1 MLVRFIIG
9 IKIILL
15 SNKIVMMENNIIKY
29 RRDME
34 LINDLYYCGR
44 GDVDSYINEWSNKV
58 YWKISVCQRLKK
70 RLKKRLEM
78 RLLGVVGTEG
88 KNF

>member
-1 MLVRFIIG
+1 MWKRFIIG
-9 IKIILL
+9 IKISLL

-34 LINDLYYCGR
+34 LMNDLYYCGR
-44 GDVDSYINEWSNKV
+44 GDVDSYINEWSSEV
-58 YWKISVCQRLKK
+58 YWKISVCE

>member
-1 MLVRFIIG
+1 MLARFIIG

-34 LINDLYYCGR
+34 LMNDLYYCGR

-58 YWKISVCQRLKK
+58 YWKISVCERLK
-70 RLKKRLEM
+70 RRLEK

>member
-9 IKIILL
+9 IKISLL
-15 SNKIVMMENNIIKY
+15 SNKIVMMEANIIKY

-34 LINDLYYCGR
+34 LVNNLYYCGR
-44 GDVDSYINEWSNKV
+44 GDVDAYIEQWSSDMV
-58 YWKISVCQRLKK
+58 RKILACQRLK
-70 RLKKRLEM
+70 LRLEM
-78 RLLGVVGTEG
+78 RLSGVVGTEG

>member
-1 MLVRFIIG
+1 MWKRFIIG
-9 IKIILL
+9 IKISLL

-34 LINDLYYCGR
+34 LMNDLYYCGR
-44 GDVDSYINEWSNKV
+44 GDVDSYINEWSNEV
-58 YWKISVCQRLKK
+58 YWKISVCE

>member
-1 MLVRFIIG
+1 
-9 IKIILL
+9 
-15 SNKIVMMENNIIKY
+15 MMENNIIKY

-34 LINDLYYCGR
+34 LMNDLYYCGR
-44 GDVDSYINEWSNKV
+44 GDVDSYINECSNEV
-58 YWKISVCQRLKK
+58 YWKISVYQ

>member
-1 MLVRFIIG
+1 MLARFIIG

-34 LINDLYYCGR
+34 LMNDLYYCGR
-44 GDVDSYINEWSNKV
+44 GDVDSYINEWSSEV
-58 YWKISVCQRLKK
+58 YWKISVCE